1 MKINSRH
8 RGKKGELN
16 MSAKIE
22 FDSEH
27 IRLPLTRREA
37 KGFAFEI
44 DVKGLLSSMGY
55 GYEGTPIDPTEWKH
69 ENGKYKI
76 DIVLDNGLRLECKAI
91 DGKVYQSWY
100 VRDWKSKGPCVFVFK
115 GDLKLSPNIQELYHP
130 IVFHYF
136 LLPIYLNYE
145 LPLFRGVTRLFEP
158 ISTKNVE
165 SKENPA
171 KTFQLNSFNEKMEA
185 KTCELSTICGVVL
198 EPTRNRMKDALEAI
212 SCSLD
217 SSLESNNSSLYE
229 AVRYRYEAR
238 RYKDDKSAE
247 LKVCSKKVEDQRC
260 SFRDRLRW
268 KIREVLENLKYR
280 ISRFLNSSIDGKPEP
295 KHPETRTLHYKGW
308 ETCTVS

>member
-1 MKINSRH
+1 MPN
-8 RGKKGELN
+8 
-16 MSAKIE
+16 IE
-22 FDSEH
+22 YDFGH
-27 IRLPLTRREA
+27 IRFPLTRREA
-37 KGFAFEI
+37 KGYCLELDI
-44 DVKGLLSSMGY
+44 QNMLSSLGY
-55 GYEGTPIDPTEWKH
+55 YYYANPVSPVTWKSDNIKRKVDI
-69 ENGKYKI
+69 ELYNGIKI
-76 DIVLDNGLRLECKAI
+76 ECKDI
-91 DGKVYQSWY
+91 DGKVFRSWY
-100 VRDWKSKGPCVFVFK
+100 IRDWKSKGSCVFVYR
-115 GDLKLSPNIQELYHP
+115 GDLKLSPSIQELYHP
-130 IVFHYF
+130 VVFHYF

-171 KTFQLNSFNEKMEA
+171 KTFQLNSSNEKVRA

-229 AVRYRYEAR
+229 AVRYRYEAT

-247 LKVCSKKVEDQRC
+247 LQVCSKKVEDQRC

-295 KHPETRTLHYKGW
+295 KHPETRTFHYKGW